1 MRPQRSHHSP
11 LAPRSRH
18 DIFVD
23 HPVGMSSNSPVEKPK
38 SGRSA
43 TSCLECQR
51 RKQKCSREWP
61 CNHCQARKVPHLC
74 QFAPKKVTTPED
86 DTFAVPAKLSRKRK
100 EGSFESD
107 TSASASDPEHGLSD
121 GLAKLGYMPSHD
133 VFALTKSTEDKQDI
147 LVQNYLETANLQYY
161 PVFPEQLR
169 GQSAKWWETRAAG
182 QKLSPELTCLLLR
195 VCAISTQYLES
206 CLLQRLESE
215 LGEKAQTMTDRFH
228 KAAQKLSASI
238 PQGKGGVVNVQQLF
252 LAAKWYKG
260 EACMVESWHALSV
273 AIRAAQEINMHK
285 PSEGL
290 PNFERELRKRMWCIL
305 WTWDWQM
312 STLLSRPLL
321 IDQDDHTL
329 EIPDGRLEN
338 ISDPNVPHPLM
349 SVALQAELGLHASHL
364 FQKLGVNYSVELA
377 LELEDELEKW
387 MGTFPAALRDHRP
400 DTRWDQRYPN
410 IPFMRCQIN
419 IIAYAYLL
427 APLKPFLLSKADSE
441 MLSSPLGANLR
452 TKAVDTCL
460 DLMRASEQFYDLLYP
475 TGFKYFFV
483 IFFMFDAATVLC
495 SAIVHDTAYDLPKR
509 SQCIRALRTSQEL
522 LDAIN
527 HLSESA
533 RLSAMLLRKLIPTLP
548 LTDAEQ
554 VTLGVGSPAPSS
566 AKKIK
571 TSPSSSSPSEHLAS
585 VAAFGGA
592 GAGGGGGDY
601 TLSSGG
607 LGTGSSSIPSPPVG
621 GGATTTTTTSTPP
634 YGMPQQLQKQ
644 AQVHYTVAPF
654 MPLADPGRDPAAMSG
669 AAPEWPYDFTAGL
682 SPLTQEQ
689 LHHHHHHHHHQQQ
702 QQHTSPT
709 TGSVTTPSQH
719 QNQQLQEQEQ
729 QEQFF
734 TGGMNPGDPL
744 AGTFLEPLWD
754 WEHLN
759 MDLGQYSMQHFGGT
773 SGAEF

>member
-1 MRPQRSHHSP
+1 
-11 LAPRSRH
+11 
-18 DIFVD
+18 
-23 HPVGMSSNSPVEKPK
+23 MSGNSPVDKPK

-74 QFAPKKVTTPED
+74 QFAPKKVATPED
-86 DTFAVPAKLSRKRK
+86 DSFAVPAKLSRKRK

-121 GLAKLGYMPSHD
+121 GLAKLGYMPSHE
-133 VFALTKSTEDKQDI
+133 VFALTRSTADSSYGQTDDNQDGQSEEI
-147 LVQNYLETANLQYY
+147 EAALKFILPKPYTDVLVQNYLDTANLQYY

-169 GQSAKWWETRAAG
+169 GQSAKWWESRAAG
-182 QKLSPELTCLLLR
+182 QKLTPELTCLLLR
-195 VCAISTQYLES
+195 VCAVSTQYLES
-206 CLLQRLESE
+206 SLLQRLEAE

-228 KAAQKLSASI
+228 KAAQNLSASI

-260 EACMVESWHALSV
+260 EACMIESWHALSAAV
-273 AIRAAQEINMHK
+273 RAAQEINMHK

-338 ISDPNVPHPLM
+338 ISDPNVPHPLS

-364 FQKLGVNYSVELA
+364 FQALGAKYSVELA
-377 LELEDELEKW
+377 LELEDELERW

-400 DTRWDQRYPN
+400 DTRWDQKYPN

-427 APLKPFLLSKADSE
+427 APLKPFLLSKPDSE
-441 MLSSPLGANLR
+441 MMSPPLGPNLR
-452 TKAVDTCL
+452 AKAVDTCL

-495 SAIVHDTAYDLPKR
+495 SAIVHDTENNLPKR

-533 RLSAMLLRKLIPTLP
+533 RLSAMLLRKLTPTLP
-548 LTDAEQ
+548 LTEAEK
-554 VTLGVGSPAPSS
+554 VILGVGSPAPSS

-571 TSPSSSSPSEHLAS
+571 TSPSSSSPQGQLAT
-585 VAAFGGA
+585 ATAFGGA
-592 GAGGGGGDY
+592 GGDY

-607 LGTGSSSIPSPPVG
+607 LGNGPPGIPSPSL
-621 GGATTTTTTSTPP
+621 GGATP
-634 YGMPQQLQKQ
+634 YEMPQQYQPHAQ
-644 AQVHYTVAPF
+644 AHYTAAPL
-654 MPLADPGRDPAAMSG
+654 MPLADPGGIHHPMMPAAV
-669 AAPEWPYDFTAGL
+669 PEWPYDFTAGL
-682 SPLTQEQ
+682 TPLAQEQ
-689 LHHHHHHHHHQQQ
+689 MPQQQQ
-702 QQHTSPT
+702 QQHPA
-709 TGSVTTPSQH
+709 GPSSAAAPSH
-719 QNQQLQEQEQ
+719 QQQ
-729 QEQFF
+729 FVGG
-734 TGGMNPGDPL
+734 GGMNPGDAL

-754 WEHLN
+754 WEHLD
-759 MDLGQYSMQHFGGT
+759 MDLGQYAMPHFAGSS
-773 SGAEF
+773 SGPEF

>member
-1 MRPQRSHHSP
+1 MQ
-11 LAPRSRH
+11 
-18 DIFVD
+18 
-23 HPVGMSSNSPVEKPK
+23 
-38 SGRSA
+38 
-43 TSCLECQR
+43 
-51 RKQKCSREWP
+51 
-61 CNHCQARKVPHLC
+61 
-74 QFAPKKVTTPED
+74 
-86 DTFAVPAKLSRKRK
+86 
-100 EGSFESD
+100 
-107 TSASASDPEHGLSD
+107 
-121 GLAKLGYMPSHD
+121 
-133 VFALTKSTEDKQDI
+133 KQDV

-169 GQSAKWWETRAAG
+169 GQSAKWWESRAAG
-182 QKLSPELTCLLLR
+182 HKLSPELTCLLLR
-195 VCAISTQYLES
+195 VCAVSTQYLEAS
-206 CLLQRLESE
+206 LLQRLESE

-228 KAAQKLSASI
+228 NAAQKLSASI
-238 PQGKGGVVNVQQLF
+238 PQGKGGVANVQQLF

-273 AIRAAQEINMHK
+273 AVRAAQEIHMHK

-338 ISDPNVPHPLM
+338 MSDPNVPHPLS

-364 FQKLGVNYSVELA
+364 FQKLGLNYSVELA

-400 DTRWDQRYPN
+400 DTRWDQQYPN

-427 APLKPFLLSKADSE
+427 APLKPFLLSNPESE
-441 MLSSPLGANLR
+441 MLNSPLGTTLR

-495 SAIVHDTAYDLPKR
+495 SAIVHDTDYNLPKR
-509 SQCIRALRTSQEL
+509 SQCVRALRTSQEL

-548 LTDAEQ
+548 LTETEKM
-554 VTLGVGSPAPSS
+554 TLGVGSPSPPPSS

-571 TSPSSSSPSEHLAS
+571 TSPSSSSPSETLAA
-585 VAAFGGA
+585 VVAFGG
-592 GAGGGGGDY
+592 GGEY
-601 TLSSGG
+601 TLSSG
-607 LGTGSSSIPSPPVG
+607 LGTGSSSIPSPSV
-621 GGATTTTTTSTPP
+621 GGATP
-634 YGMPQQLQKQ
+634 YDMSHLQQQ
-644 AQVHYTVAPF
+644 AQAQQYTAAPL
-654 MPLADPGRDPAAMSG
+654 MPIVDPGGIHPVMS

-682 SPLTQEQ
+682 TPVTQEQ
-689 LHHHHHHHHHQQQ
+689 MQQQQ
-702 QQHTSPT
+702 QQHSAGPAAITSA
-709 TGSVTTPSQH
+709 
-719 QNQQLQEQEQ
+719 QQQ
-729 QEQFF
+729 QQQQFI
-734 TGGMNPGDPL
+734 GMNPGDPL
-744 AGTFLEPLWD
+744 SGTFLEPLWD
-754 WEHLN
+754 WDHLN
-759 MDLGQYSMQHFGGT
+759 MDLSQYSMPHFPS
-773 SGAEF
+773 SGPEF